1 MNGYQRIMA
10 AFHGER
16 PDTVPVML
24 HNFMMAAR
32 EAGFTMAQF
41 RGNPEAIAKSFIDAI
56 DRYRYDGIVIDIDTA
71 TLAGAAGVP
80 VDFPDD
86 EPARVRGARLQSLDE
101 VADLKPVDI
110 AGYHGVQ
117 IWLEAVTR
125 LKHHFGDEVLIRGNC
140 DQCPFTLASMIRG
153 MDEWLMDL
161 LDPDRYEHAL
171 ALLEYATGITL
182 QFIRLMTGTGC
193 HMVSNGDS
201 VAGPELVSPRIYRTF
216 ALPYAKRVVDAAHS
230 EGLPYVLHIC
240 GNTAAIIDDMVL
252 TGADGLEL
260 DYKTDSVLARDHLA
274 THCAFIGNIDP
285 SGVLALG
292 TAEMVEMRTRDLLR
306 VFANTPRFVLN
317 AGCAIP
323 PTTPSQNLEA
333 MIRVARTFH
342 HSF

>member
-10 AFHGER
+10 AFHGTR
-16 PDTVPVML
+16 ADTVPVML
-24 HNFMMAAR
+24 HNFMMASR

-41 RGNPEAIAKSFIDAI
+41 RSNPDAITKSFIDAI
-56 DRYRYDGIVIDIDTA
+56 ERYRYDGIVIDMDTV

-86 EPARVRGARLQSLDE
+86 EPARVRGARLQALDE
-101 VADLKPVDI
+101 VAGLEPVDI
-110 AGYHGVQ
+110 TGYPGVNV
-117 IWLEAVTR
+117 WLEAVTR

-153 MDEWLMDL
+153 MDKWLMDL
-161 LDPDRYEHAL
+161 LEADCHEHAH

-182 QFIRLMTGTGC
+182 QFVRLMADTGC

-201 VAGPELVSPRIYRTF
+201 VAGPELVSPRIYRSF

-240 GNTAAIIDDMVL
+240 GNTAAIIDDMVS

-260 DYKTDSVLARDHLA
+260 DYKTDSVFARDHMSNR
-274 THCAFIGNIDP
+274 CVFVGNIDP

-292 TAEMVEMRTRDLLR
+292 TPEMVEIRTRDLLR
-306 VFANTPRFVLN
+306 VFAGTPRFVLN

-323 PTTPSQNLEA
+323 PTTPPDNVRT
-333 MIRVARTFH
+333 MIRVARTFQ
-342 HSF
+342 HSP